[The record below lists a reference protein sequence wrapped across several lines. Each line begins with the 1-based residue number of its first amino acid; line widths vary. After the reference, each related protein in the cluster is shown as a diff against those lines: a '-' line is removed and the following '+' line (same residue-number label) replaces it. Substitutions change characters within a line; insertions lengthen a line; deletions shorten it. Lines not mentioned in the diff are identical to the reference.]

1 MAKPTRDDIVSIEA
15 HISYQRD
22 KVRVRLARQWYTLN
36 NVKHPGR
43 VRVWLISFDVPLLDD
58 DLIKILAS
66 AVLYAGDP
74 NKRHLKPPRARFWR
88 EAGME
93 LPVPP
98 GGGEGGEDTSPPQEG
113 LWPEGGSPEPSADST
128 ITTGPGAVGAAR
140 PKGARSSAREPQIRD
155 LRTGRFQKLDQG

>member
-98 GGGEGGEDTSPPQEG
+98 GGGEGGGGYLTSAGGSMAGRGFPRTVRRLYNHYG
-113 LWPEGGSPEPSADST
+113 AGRSRGSAPEG
-128 ITTGPGAVGAAR
+128 
-140 PKGARSSAREPQIRD
+140 RS
-155 LRTGRFQKLDQG
+155 

>member
-1 MAKPTRDDIVSIEA
+1 MAKPARDDIVSIEA

-43 VRVWLISFDVPLLDD
+43 VRVWLLTFDVPLLDD

-66 AVLYAGDP
+66 AVAYAGDP
-74 NKRHLKPPRARFWR
+74 NKRHLKPPSARFWR
-88 EAGME
+88 EVGTE
-93 LPVPP
+93 IPVPP
-98 GGGEGGEDTSPPQEG
+98 GGGEGGEDTPAQMDP
-113 LWPEGGSPEPSADST
+113 LPLEGGFTGADSSST

-140 PKGARSSAREPQIRD
+140 PKGARSSAREPQLRD
-155 LRTGRFQKLDQG
+155 LRSGRYQKVDPA